1 MDSMDFLNDD
11 NDDDTNAYKL
21 FGGKEGI
28 VFIIDVTKDMFTSD
42 GHHFSL
48 ARQCVENVMKN
59 KAIANPSDESA
70 LIFMGT
76 DKTDNELA
84 FEHIVVDHKLQKP
97 SVDLILGIRELTE
110 EVFETRFGH
119 NGRYSLA
126 DVFMIA
132 ISEFTKSKSHFATK
146 RVILMTCCAN
156 PYSDNTT
163 ESRHLRST
171 AISRAKDFKDHNI
184 DVELIPIGDQ
194 AFDTEVFYE
203 SVFPHLKDDKS
214 DNNMVKLDQLM
225 SRVYSKNHTQ
235 RILASLPFRFGSTT
249 GPDGKS
255 TDVQMTVYVY
265 SLCLETKKPTAIR
278 VDRNDNKP
286 VVAQTQRWTADVGAS
301 VTSDE
306 LHKKYN
312 FGAENILM
320 NKSELKTGK
329 QMEDSS
335 ITLLPKFGSLRCA
348 DRKKV
353 VICRLTLRKSS
364 PPHLVALLPQRED
377 TSKGKPGGF
386 QVIYL
391 PFKEEVRHLAVD
403 GAKNLDVKPEAIEL
417 AKNVVEKLTFAFDAK
432 DFENPVLQTH
442 WQLAK
447 NVVEKLTFAFDAKD
461 FENPVLQTHWRTIE
475 ALALNE
481 ADVEPYDE
489 PRTQPDYKHIETEAG
504 YDMYSLNTMLGA
516 YNVEPTVKPV
526 TLYTEEQ
533 MRDKCKQNKIGSL
546 TVAELKAF
554 CNHNNISVP
563 NNVKKADLIQLVAHF
578 YTNK

>member
-48 ARQCVENVMKN
+48 SRQCVENVMKN
-59 KAIANPSDESA
+59 KAIASPSDESA

-163 ESRHLRST
+163 KSRHLRST

-184 DVELIPIGDQ
+184 DVELIPIGDK

-203 SVFPHLKDDKS
+203 AVFPHLKDDKT
-214 DNNMVKLDQLM
+214 DNKVVKLDQLM

-249 GPDGKS
+249 GPDGKL

-301 VTSDE
+301 VT
-306 LHKKYN
+306 
-312 FGAENILM
+312 
-320 NKSELKTGK
+320 
-329 QMEDSS
+329 
-335 ITLLPKFGSLRCA
+335 CA
-348 DRKKV
+348 NREKV

-364 PPHLVALLPQRED
+364 PPHLVALLPQLED
-377 TSKGKPGGF
+377 TSTGKPGGF

-391 PFKEEVRHLAVD
+391 PFKEDVRHLAVD
-403 GAKNLDVKPEAIEL
+403 GAKNLGVKPEALE
-417 AKNVVEKLTFAFDAK
+417 
-432 DFENPVLQTH
+432 
-442 WQLAK
+442 LAK

-481 ADVEPYDE
+481 ADV
-489 PRTQPDYKHIETEAG
+489 
-504 YDMYSLNTMLGA
+504 
-516 YNVEPTVKPV
+516 
-526 TLYTEEQ
+526 
-533 MRDKCKQNKIGSL
+533 
-546 TVAELKAF
+546 
-554 CNHNNISVP
+554 
-563 NNVKKADLIQLVAHF
+563 
-578 YTNK
+578 